1 MCRLVQGIRPAVD
14 YQSRS
19 GYHSLYG
26 NLSEIFH
33 RTGDI
38 IRKGEA
44 VGTVG
49 KSRLLNV
56 PSLYFEIRYKGKPV
70 NPLAW
75 LKKERKR
82 GKY

>member
-1 MCRLVQGIRPAVD
+1 
-14 YQSRS
+14 
-19 GYHSLYG
+19 
-26 NLSEIFH
+26 
-33 RTGDI
+33 
-38 IRKGEA
+38 